1 MMALKRVMIKMSQ
14 ELQDHLF
21 LLNLIQEGMKEEMLI
36 ELAAEKVQII
46 NLTMNLTEIV
56 VELEQKEVSKV
67 NLKVKM

>member
-1 MMALKRVMIKMSQ
+1 MKRVMIKMSQ
-14 ELQDHLF
+14 ELQAHLF